1 MKKGFK
7 RTVAIALSL
16 ALVIVS
22 FVPLSASAN
31 DIVQYEGTD
40 QDGKAM
46 TISGFMKDG
55 VPVPYVDV
63 IEYMNKVYDAN
74 NVFSLSSQ
82 GGGVYKISN
91 AKGSM
96 TLDAN
101 NNTLH
106 SDKIEQFLYNDQKLK
121 PGNDL
126 EYVYEHIVGT
136 EYRAAPNALDIDF
149 DNYFATGDIDAIKE
163 ENGRVFMPLTTIA
176 DLTGVSYTNTVFYND
191 HIYLN
196 YSSGKPGCNWQANYK
211 YPDARN
217 AGEIAYTYG
226 ELCFALDNI
235 YGDPPHCILADSI
248 KNNGLD
254 ATLDSYSDETRKVK
268 ELLNSNN
275 TVDFLFGI
283 AILSSMLY
291 DGGHTDLFIDIRTDL
306 EGTPAFDALKN
317 MVKEQPD
324 NPTVVLF
331 NKWFNDA
338 QSKMGAKQK
347 IKEYDSEF
355 DKYQAVFDETVEDN
369 RYRYYEYG
377 NTGIFVYTNY
387 DENVVRYFKKAL
399 DIAKE
404 HGMKN
409 FLFDDSDNGGG
420 STESCMYMLNAITKD
435 KRDEFYYE
443 ATMTGNQT
451 YEKLEYDMDQDGVF
465 EEDDE
470 DFNYDFN
477 YAVMCSQG
485 SYSSGNIFPCL
496 CQEAGIPI
504 IGEQSAGGTCNL
516 VFFKMDLGS
525 QYSMSAFRTFNYM
538 RGGDLEAG
546 ATPDYDITKKNSDG
560 TTDYSNFRDFALL
573 DKIVNNHY
581 GVDPM
586 YRLYNPN
593 TGEHIY
599 TSDLGEK
606 DYLSAIGWN
615 FEGIGW
621 NAPVNSDTPVYRL
634 FNPFTSE
641 HYYTTNEEEMFY
653 LSVIGWNYEG
663 IGWYSAD
670 NGMPIYRV
678 FNPYNDGPG
687 AHHYTG
693 DSGEVFALVG
703 QGWNDEGIGWYGL

>member
-1 MKKGFK
+1 MKKELK
-7 RTVAIALSL
+7 RVVGIVLVLT
-16 ALVIVS
+16 LVIASVIP
-22 FVPLSASAN
+22 FNASAY
-31 DIVQYEGTD
+31 DAIPTTD
-40 QDGKAM
+40 QDGNE
-46 TISGFMKDG
+46 ISLNGFTDAA
-55 VPVPYVDV
+55 VPVPYVNV
-63 IEYMNKVYDAN
+63 VEYMNKVYAEDN
-74 NVFSLSSQ
+74 QFNLEDQ
-82 GGGVYKISN
+82 GNGVYKISN

-106 SDKIEQFLYNDQKLK
+106 SDKIEKFLYNDQKQK

-136 EYRAAPNALDIDF
+136 EYREAPNALDIDF
-149 DNYFATGDIDAIKE
+149 DNYFKTGDIDAIKE
-163 ENGRVFMPLTTIA
+163 DNGRVFMPLTTIA
-176 DLTGVSYTNTVFYND
+176 DLTGVSYTNTVFYSDHNGD

-196 YSSGKPGCNWQANYK
+196 YSSNKPVCNWQENFK
-211 YPDARN
+211 YPTRDN
-217 AGEIAYTYG
+217 NEKAYTYG
-226 ELCFALDNI
+226 ELCFVFDKI

-268 ELLNSNN
+268 ELLNSDD
-275 TVDFLFGI
+275 TVNFLFGI

-291 DGGHTDLFIDIRTDL
+291 DGGHTDLFMDISTDL
-306 EGTPAFDALKN
+306 ENTDAFKELKRIVGN
-317 MVKEQPD
+317 EPE
-324 NPTVVLF
+324 NERTILF
-331 NKWFNDA
+331 NKWFNGS

-347 IKEYDSEF
+347 IKEYDREF
-355 DKYQAVFDETVEDN
+355 DKYQAIFDEQMEDGN

-377 NTGIFVYTNY
+377 DTGIFVYSNY

-443 ATMTGNQT
+443 GTMTGNQT
-451 YEKLEYDMDQDGVF
+451 YEKLDYDMDQDGVF
-465 EEDDE
+465 EGDNE

-546 ATPDYDITKKNSDG
+546 ATPDYDITMKNDDG
-560 TTDYSNFRDFALL
+560 TTDYTNFRNFELL
-573 DKIVNNHY
+573 NNIINNHY
-581 GVDPM
+581 ASKNADSGQD
-586 YRLYNPN
+586 
-593 TGEHIY
+593 G
-599 TSDLGEK
+599 TSTK
-606 DYLSAIGWN
+606 V
-615 FEGIGW
+615 
-621 NAPVNSDTPVYRL
+621 PVVPK
-634 FNPFTSE
+634 
-641 HYYTTNEEEMFY
+641 
-653 LSVIGWNYEG
+653 
-663 IGWYSAD
+663 
-670 NGMPIYRV
+670 
-678 FNPYNDGPG
+678 
-687 AHHYTG
+687 TG
-693 DSGEVFALVG
+693 DRLIDFILQLFV
-703 QGWNDEGIGWYGL
+703 

>member
-1 MKKGFK
+1 MKKELK
-7 RTVAIALSL
+7 RVVGIVLVLT
-16 ALVIVS
+16 LVI
-22 FVPLSASAN
+22 ASVIPFDAN
-31 DIVQYEGTD
+31 AYNVARIETTD
-40 QDGKAM
+40 QDNNA
-46 TISGFMKDG
+46 TTLNGFKTDN

-63 IEYMNKVYDAN
+63 VEYMNKVYAEN
-74 NVFSLSSQ
+74 NQFSLEAQ
-82 GGGVYKISN
+82 GNSVYKISN

-96 TLDAN
+96 TLDAT

-106 SDKIEQFLYNDQKLK
+106 SDKIEQFLYNDQKQK

-136 EYRAAPNALDIDF
+136 EYRAAPNALDINF
-149 DNYFATGDIDAIKE
+149 GEYGIDILE
-163 ENGRVFMPLTTIA
+163 EGGRVFMPLTTIA
-176 DLTGVSYTNTVFYND
+176 DLTGVSYTNTVFCED

-211 YPDARN
+211 YPDARD
-217 AGEIAYTYG
+217 AGEKAYTYG
-226 ELCFALDNI
+226 ELCFVFDKI

-254 ATLDSYSDETRKVK
+254 ATLESYSDETRKVK
-268 ELLNSNN
+268 ELLNSDN

-291 DGGHTDLFIDIRTDL
+291 DGGHTDLFMDISTDL
-306 EGTPAFDALKN
+306 EGTPAYDALKN

-331 NKWFNDA
+331 NKWFNGS

-347 IKEYDSEF
+347 IKEYDREF
-355 DKYQAVFDETVEDN
+355 DKYQAIFDEQMEDGN

-377 NTGIFVYTNY
+377 DTGIFVYSNY

-443 ATMTGNQT
+443 GTMTGNQT
-451 YEKLEYDMDQDGVF
+451 YEKLDYDMDQDGVF
-465 EEDDE
+465 EGDNE

-546 ATPDYDITKKNSDG
+546 ATPDYDITRKNDDG
-560 TTDYSNFRDFALL
+560 TTDYTNFRNFELL
-573 DKIVNNHY
+573 NNIINNHY
-581 GVDPM
+581 ASKNAASGQD
-586 YRLYNPN
+586 
-593 TGEHIY
+593 G
-599 TSDLGEK
+599 TSTK
-606 DYLSAIGWN
+606 V
-615 FEGIGW
+615 
-621 NAPVNSDTPVYRL
+621 PVVPK
-634 FNPFTSE
+634 
-641 HYYTTNEEEMFY
+641 
-653 LSVIGWNYEG
+653 
-663 IGWYSAD
+663 
-670 NGMPIYRV
+670 
-678 FNPYNDGPG
+678 
-687 AHHYTG
+687 TG
-693 DSGEVFALVG
+693 DRLIDFILQLFV
-703 QGWNDEGIGWYGL
+703 

>member
-1 MKKGFK
+1 
-7 RTVAIALSL
+7 
-16 ALVIVS
+16 
-22 FVPLSASAN
+22 
-31 DIVQYEGTD
+31 
-40 QDGKAM
+40 
-46 TISGFMKDG
+46 
-55 VPVPYVDV
+55 
-63 IEYMNKVYDAN
+63 
-74 NVFSLSSQ
+74 
-82 GGGVYKISN
+82 
-91 AKGSM
+91 M
-96 TLDAN
+96 TLDAT

-106 SDKIEQFLYNDQKLK
+106 SDKIEQFLYNDQKQK

-136 EYRAAPNALDIDF
+136 EYREAPNALDINF
-149 DNYFATGDIDAIKE
+149 GEYGIDILE
-163 ENGRVFMPLTTIA
+163 EGGRVFMPLTTIA

-211 YPDARN
+211 YPDARA

-226 ELCFALDNI
+226 ELCFVFDKI

-254 ATLDSYSDETRKVK
+254 ATLESYSDETRKVK
-268 ELLNSNN
+268 ELLNSDD
-275 TVDFLFGI
+275 TVNFLFGI

-291 DGGHTDLFIDIRTDL
+291 DGGHTDLFMDISTDL
-306 EGTPAFDALKN
+306 EGTPAYDALKN

-331 NKWFNDA
+331 NKWFNGS

-355 DKYQAVFDETVEDN
+355 DKYQAIFDEQMEDGN

-377 NTGIFVYTNY
+377 DTGIFVYSNY

-443 ATMTGNQT
+443 GTMTGNQT
-451 YEKLEYDMDQDGVF
+451 YEKLDYDMDQDGVF
-465 EEDDE
+465 EGDNE

-546 ATPDYDITKKNSDG
+546 ATPDYDITMKNDDG
-560 TTDYSNFRDFALL
+560 TTDYTNFRNFEVLNN
-573 DKIVNNHY
+573 IINNHY
-581 GVDPM
+581 ASKNAASGQD
-586 YRLYNPN
+586 
-593 TGEHIY
+593 G
-599 TSDLGEK
+599 TSTK
-606 DYLSAIGWN
+606 V
-615 FEGIGW
+615 
-621 NAPVNSDTPVYRL
+621 PVVPK
-634 FNPFTSE
+634 
-641 HYYTTNEEEMFY
+641 
-653 LSVIGWNYEG
+653 
-663 IGWYSAD
+663 
-670 NGMPIYRV
+670 
-678 FNPYNDGPG
+678 
-687 AHHYTG
+687 TG
-693 DSGEVFALVG
+693 DRLIDFILQLFV
-703 QGWNDEGIGWYGL
+703 

>member
-1 MKKGFK
+1 MKKELK
-7 RTVAIALSL
+7 RVVGIVLVLSL
-16 ALVIVS
+16 VIASVIPFDS
-22 FVPLSASAN
+22 NAYNVVPI
-31 DIVQYEGTD
+31 DTTD
-40 QDGKAM
+40 QDGNA
-46 TISGFMKDG
+46 TILNGFKTDN

-63 IEYMNKVYDAN
+63 VDYMNKVYDEN
-74 NVFSLSSQ
+74 NQFTLEAQ

-96 TLDAN
+96 TLDAT

-106 SDKIEQFLYNDQKLK
+106 SDKIEQFLYNDQKNE
-121 PGNDL
+121 PGDNL
-126 EYVYEHIVGT
+126 HYVYEHIVGT
-136 EYRAAPNALDIDF
+136 EYRETPNALDIDF
-149 DNYFATGDIDAIKE
+149 SNYGIDIIE
-163 ENGRVFMPLTTIA
+163 EGGRLFLPLTTIA
-176 DLTGVSYTNTVFYND
+176 DFTGVSYTNTVFYNN

-196 YSSGKPGCNWQANYK
+196 YSNNKPSVNWQANFDRLDRD
-211 YPDARN
+211 P
-217 AGEIAYTYG
+217 GEIAYTYG
-226 ELCFALDNI
+226 ELCFVFDNI
-235 YGDPPHCILADSI
+235 YGNPPHCILADSI

-275 TVDFLFGI
+275 TVDFIFGI
-283 AILSSMLY
+283 GILSFMLY
-291 DGGHTDLFIDIRTDL
+291 DGGHTDLFGDIRTDL
-306 EGTPAFDALKN
+306 EETNAFQELIRI
-317 MVKEQPD
+317 VKEEPD
-324 NPTVVLF
+324 NTTVVLF
-331 NKWFNDA
+331 NKWFNDS
-338 QSKMGAKQK
+338 QGKRGAKMK
-347 IKEYDSEF
+347 IEEYDSEF
-355 DKYQAVFDETVEDN
+355 DKYQAIFDEQVEDN

-377 NTGIFVYTNY
+377 DTGIFVYTNY

-409 FLFDDSDNGGG
+409 FLFDDSNNGGG

-465 EEDDE
+465 EGDNE

-615 FEGIGW
+615 YEGIGW

-641 HYYTTNEEEMFY
+641 HYYTTNEGEMFY
-653 LSVIGWNYEG
+653 LSIIGWNYEG

-678 FNPYNDGPG
+678 FNPYEDGPA
-687 AHHYTG
+687 AHYFTANA
-693 DSGEVFALVG
+693 GERDILVG
-703 QGWNDEGIGWYGL
+703 LGYIDEGIGWYGL

>member
-1 MKKGFK
+1 MKKELK
-7 RTVAIALSL
+7 RVVGIVLVLT
-16 ALVIVS
+16 LVIASVIP
-22 FVPLSASAN
+22 FNASAY
-31 DIVQYEGTD
+31 DAIDTTD
-40 QDGKAM
+40 QDGNEILLKGI
-46 TISGFMKDG
+46 TDNS

-63 IEYMNKVYDAN
+63 VEYMNKVYAEN
-74 NVFSLSSQ
+74 NQFTLEDQ
-82 GGGVYKISN
+82 GNGVYKISN

-96 TLDAN
+96 TLDAT

-106 SDKIEQFLYNDQKLK
+106 SDKIEQFLYNDQKQK

-136 EYRAAPNALDIDF
+136 EYREAPNALDIDF
-149 DNYFATGDIDAIKE
+149 DNYFTTGDIDAIKE
-163 ENGRVFMPLTTIA
+163 DNGRVFMPLTTIA
-176 DLTGVSYTNTVFYND
+176 DLTGVSYTNTVFYGN

-196 YSSGKPGCNWQANYK
+196 YSSGKPECNWQENFK
-211 YPDARN
+211 YPTRDN
-217 AGEIAYTYG
+217 NEKAYTYG
-226 ELCFALDNI
+226 ELCFVFDKI

-268 ELLNSNN
+268 ELLNSDD
-275 TVDFLFGI
+275 TVNFLFGI

-291 DGGHTDLFIDIRTDL
+291 DGGHTDLFMDITTDL
-306 EGTPAFDALKN
+306 EGKPAYEALKN

-331 NKWFNDA
+331 NKWFNGS

-347 IKEYDSEF
+347 IKDYNSEF
-355 DKYQAVFDETVEDN
+355 DKYQAIFDEQMEDGN

-377 NTGIFVYTNY
+377 DTGIFVYSNY

-443 ATMTGNQT
+443 GTMTGNQT
-451 YEKLEYDMDQDGVF
+451 YEKLDYDMDQDGVF
-465 EEDDE
+465 EGDNE

-546 ATPDYDITKKNSDG
+546 ATPDYDITMKNDDG
-560 TTDYSNFRDFALL
+560 TTDYTNFRNFELL
-573 DKIVNNHY
+573 NNIINNHY
-581 GVDPM
+581 ASKNADSGQD
-586 YRLYNPN
+586 
-593 TGEHIY
+593 G
-599 TSDLGEK
+599 TSTK
-606 DYLSAIGWN
+606 V
-615 FEGIGW
+615 
-621 NAPVNSDTPVYRL
+621 PVVPK
-634 FNPFTSE
+634 
-641 HYYTTNEEEMFY
+641 
-653 LSVIGWNYEG
+653 
-663 IGWYSAD
+663 
-670 NGMPIYRV
+670 
-678 FNPYNDGPG
+678 
-687 AHHYTG
+687 TG
-693 DSGEVFALVG
+693 DRLIDFILQLFV
-703 QGWNDEGIGWYGL
+703 

>member
-1 MKKGFK
+1 MKKELK
-7 RTVAIALSL
+7 RVVGVILVLTLVVAS
-16 ALVIVS
+16 V
-22 FVPLSASAN
+22 VPFDAN
-31 DIVQYEGTD
+31 AYNVVPIDTTD
-40 QDGKAM
+40 QDGNA
-46 TISGFMKDG
+46 TILNGFKIDN
-55 VPVPYVDV
+55 VPVPYVDIV
-63 IEYMNKVYDAN
+63 DYMNKVYAEDNQFTLEA
-74 NVFSLSSQ
+74 Q

-106 SDKIEQFLYNDQKLK
+106 SDKIEQFLYNDQKQK

-136 EYRAAPNALDIDF
+136 EYRAAPNALDINFGEYGIDILEE
-149 DNYFATGDIDAIKE
+149 GD
-163 ENGRVFMPLTTIA
+163 RVFLPLTTIA

-211 YPDARN
+211 YPDERD

-226 ELCFALDNI
+226 ELCFVFDNI

-254 ATLDSYSDETRKVK
+254 ATLESYSDETRKVK

-291 DGGHTDLFIDIRTDL
+291 DGGHTDLFMDISTDL
-306 EGTPAFDALKN
+306 EDTDAFKELKRIVGN
-317 MVKEQPD
+317 EPED
-324 NPTVVLF
+324 ERTILF
-331 NKWFNDA
+331 NKWFNGS

-355 DKYQAVFDETVEDN
+355 DKYQAIFDEQMEDGN

-377 NTGIFVYTNY
+377 DTGIFVYSNY

-443 ATMTGNQT
+443 GTMTGNQT
-451 YEKLEYDMDQDGVF
+451 YEKLDYDMDQDGVF
-465 EEDDE
+465 EGDNE

-546 ATPDYDITKKNSDG
+546 ATPDYDITMKNDDG
-560 TTDYSNFRDFALL
+560 TTDYTNFRNFELL
-573 DKIVNNHY
+573 NNIINNHY
-581 GVDPM
+581 ASKNANSGQD
-586 YRLYNPN
+586 
-593 TGEHIY
+593 G
-599 TSDLGEK
+599 TSTK
-606 DYLSAIGWN
+606 V
-615 FEGIGW
+615 
-621 NAPVNSDTPVYRL
+621 PVVPK
-634 FNPFTSE
+634 
-641 HYYTTNEEEMFY
+641 
-653 LSVIGWNYEG
+653 
-663 IGWYSAD
+663 
-670 NGMPIYRV
+670 
-678 FNPYNDGPG
+678 
-687 AHHYTG
+687 TG
-693 DSGEVFALVG
+693 DRLIDFILQLFV
-703 QGWNDEGIGWYGL
+703 

>member
-1 MKKGFK
+1 MKKELK
-7 RTVAIALSL
+7 RVVGVILVLTLVVAS
-16 ALVIVS
+16 V
-22 FVPLSASAN
+22 VPFDAN
-31 DIVQYEGTD
+31 AYNVVPINTTD
-40 QDGKAM
+40 QDDNA
-46 TISGFMKDG
+46 TTLNGFKTDN

-63 IEYMNKVYDAN
+63 VEYMNKVYAEDNQFTLEA
-74 NVFSLSSQ
+74 Q
-82 GGGVYKISN
+82 GNGVYKISN

-96 TLDAN
+96 TLDAT

-106 SDKIEQFLYNDQKLK
+106 SDKIEQFLYNDQKQK

-211 YPDARN
+211 YPDDRD
-217 AGEIAYTYG
+217 AGEKAYTYG
-226 ELCFALDNI
+226 ELCFVFDKI
-235 YGDPPHCILADSI
+235 YGDSPHCILADSI

-254 ATLDSYSDETRKVK
+254 ATLESYSDETQQVK
-268 ELLNSNN
+268 DLLNSDN

-291 DGGHTDLFIDIRTDL
+291 DGGHTDLFMDITTDL
-306 EGTPAFDALKN
+306 EDTDAYKELKRIVGN
-317 MVKEQPD
+317 EPED
-324 NPTVVLF
+324 ERTILF
-331 NKWFNDA
+331 NKWFNGS

-355 DKYQAVFDETVEDN
+355 DKYQAIFDATVEDN

-377 NTGIFVYTNY
+377 DTGIFVYSNY

-443 ATMTGNQT
+443 GTMTGNQT
-451 YEKLEYDMDQDGVF
+451 YEKLDYDMDQDGVF
-465 EEDDE
+465 EGDNE

-546 ATPDYDITKKNSDG
+546 ATPDYDITMKNDDG
-560 TTDYSNFRDFALL
+560 TTDYTNFRNFELL
-573 DKIVNNHY
+573 NNIINNHY
-581 GVDPM
+581 ASKNAASGQD
-586 YRLYNPN
+586 
-593 TGEHIY
+593 G
-599 TSDLGEK
+599 TSTK
-606 DYLSAIGWN
+606 V
-615 FEGIGW
+615 
-621 NAPVNSDTPVYRL
+621 PVVPK
-634 FNPFTSE
+634 
-641 HYYTTNEEEMFY
+641 
-653 LSVIGWNYEG
+653 
-663 IGWYSAD
+663 
-670 NGMPIYRV
+670 
-678 FNPYNDGPG
+678 
-687 AHHYTG
+687 TG
-693 DSGEVFALVG
+693 DRLIDFILQLFV
-703 QGWNDEGIGWYGL
+703 